1 MTDLAGS
8 PKPAQRPH
16 PPIFIGGGGKKML
29 TLAAR
34 EADIAGLE
42 HRVIDGAGSFDAFEH
57 SEAALAQ
64 KVAFLREA
72 AGERFAAIEL
82 NYGISKS
89 HRHRGPTAGGEEQ
102 RARERARQG

>member
-1 MTDLAGS
+1 VTFAGEHYTVTDLAAF

-16 PPIFIGGGGKKML
+16 PPIFIGGGGQKTL

-34 EADIAGLE
+34 EADIIGVEGRL
-42 HRVIDGAGSFDAFEH
+42 IDDKGSYDAFEH

-64 KVAFLREA
+64 KVHFLREA

-82 NYGISKS
+82 N
-89 HRHRGPTAGGEEQ
+89 
-102 RARERARQG
+102 